1 MKEAKKGDKMDEN
14 KKPQTN
20 LAKVSKNKTPAKTAT
35 ANKAQAKKEGDE
47 AREKPVKTEPK
58 EPETQKVTK
67 KADEEEEV
75 VKDESSEK
83 PVKTEPKEPE
93 TKKVTKKAGEEE
105 EVVKDEYSEKPVEE
119 EQIEVEVEM
128 EVEEKKGTGVTY
140 TYLKRLEMICEA

>member
-47 AREKPVKTEPK
+47 AR
-58 EPETQKVTK
+58 
-67 KADEEEEV
+67 
-75 VKDESSEK
+75 EK